1 MKRSALIV
9 IAGTWLLGTG
19 AAPLAGQSA
28 ANVEVRW
35 TGRVQVQFNTS
46 SVGDDEVDVPVS
58 SAAFETRRVR
68 LAAEVTLRDWLYGI
82 VEADYAQG
90 NVGLRKA
97 YMDLLLDD
105 AFALRIGHAKRPF
118 SRIFLTSSLDILPIE
133 RGLRIRGVPD
143 AYALVDA
150 EQPAPVLGPGG
161 IMGDA
166 FALLED
172 LGHADYEIGASVY
185 GAVGPLRYEVGAY
198 NGTGQD
204 RRDTNDAKA
213 FAGRATYALE
223 DAPLSLG
230 AGASYQ
236 EVGIGDESDGGAAF
250 LVDAEWGRFRTPGL
264 HVIVE
269 GVTGENHFVDET
281 FTGLQAWAGWF
292 HRLGASAT
300 NRSGS
305 STRLEGIEFV
315 GRASWGD
322 PNTSVDD
329 DSGILLTPGV
339 NLYLFDRNRLSLNW
353 DVFVPG
359 GDRFETEHAVRAQA
373 QFAFSF

>member
-1 MKRSALIV
+1 MRRSAMTIV
-9 IAGTWLLGTG
+9 AGALVLGAG
-19 AAPLAGQSA
+19 APLAAQNA

-46 SVGDDEVDVPVS
+46 SVGDDEVEVPVS

-68 LAAEVTLRDWLYGI
+68 LAAEVTLRDWIFGI

-118 SRIFLTSSLDILPIE
+118 SRIFLTSSLDVLPIE

-143 AYALVDA
+143 AYARADA
-150 EQPAPVLGPGG
+150 EQPAPVLGPAG

-166 FALLED
+166 FALLEA
-172 LGHADYEIGASVY
+172 LGHADYEIGASVH
-185 GAVGPLRYEVGAY
+185 GALGALQYEVGAY
-198 NGTGQD
+198 NGTGQE

-223 DAPLSLG
+223 DTPLSLG
-230 AGASYQ
+230 AGVSYQ
-236 EVGIGDESDGGAAF
+236 EVGIGDESDGGTAY
-250 LVDAEWGRFRTPGL
+250 LVDAEWGRFRAPGL

-269 GVTGENHFVDET
+269 GVTGENHFVDES
-281 FTGLQAWAGWF
+281 FAGVQGWIAWF
-292 HRLGASAT
+292 HGLGGRAAT
-300 NRSGS
+300 RSTS
-305 STRLEGIEFV
+305 SRRLEGVEFV

-329 DSGILLTPGV
+329 DAGMLLTPGV